1 MLACSAHCGPSV
13 DADASVRHLS
23 ALWSCA
29 AAGAAK
35 RNFVVADFYFLEM
48 SYLPGPIS
56 PPVLEMSYLPSRTR
70 FLSPQTVLYV
80 YYDHIA
86 RRLRAVPVACGLRLV
101 FTYRTEGYRSPPLA
115 HSTGRPSLPRWQRA
129 HLQQRR
135 CTPLVL
141 AVNCR
146 RELLPNAALRV
157 MALAPRRLPP
167 RQVE

>member
-70 FLSPQTVLYV
+70 FLSPHTVLYEHAGCFLLFTGFRQHNFAV
-80 YYDHIA
+80 FAAIA
-86 RRLRAVPVACGLRLV
+86 AVVA
-101 FTYRTEGYRSPPLA
+101 EGTAVSAPFA
-115 HSTGRPSLPRWQRA
+115 
-129 HLQQRR
+129 
-135 CTPLVL
+135 VL
-141 AVNCR
+141 
-146 RELLPNAALRV
+146 
-157 MALAPRRLPP
+157 
-167 RQVE
+167 

>member
-70 FLSPQTVLYV
+70 FLSPHTVVYV
-80 YYDHIA
+80 AVNTFFIDFAFLSDLDASRLFLPFRVKTLHGGRFTIA
-86 RRLRAVPVACGLRLV
+86 WYRA
-101 FTYRTEGYRSPPLA
+101 SM
-115 HSTGRPSLPRWQRA
+115 PSKNGSDLRWQRTNT
-129 HLQQRR
+129 HN
-135 CTPLVL
+135 TTHI
-141 AVNCR
+141 
-146 RELLPNAALRV
+146 
-157 MALAPRRLPP
+157 RLYPAGTGITSP
-167 RQVE
+167 SMGIRISRP